1 MTFRAPPAIIPVANL
16 PYRRLP
22 LPAPKAHRQSVKR
35 YARNMSVRRATR
47 TAVGR
52 ARRALSVA
60 APESEDAVRNAM
72 SMLDIAVRKGVLH
85 RNNASRRKARLAV
98 ALNRIR
104 AIR

>member
-1 MTFRAPPAIIPVANL
+1 M
-16 PYRRLP
+16 
-22 LPAPKAHRQSVKR
+22 PAPKAHRQSVKR